1 MFKISSILTHCVRSR
16 GRSVFISA
24 VNSSH
29 YDVLGVKQDA
39 TTEQIKASFIEKSKN
54 FHPDSGSYTEKDG
67 HMKFVELNEAY
78 SVLMKENSRKIY
90 DVSLNGGGSIYD
102 GGDSPKSQGMSSE
115 LYFMVGAIL
124 AIAATFVMLEVASIE
139 DEKDLEELEKQRTM
153 WLKAR
158 QGKKSD

>member
-1 MFKISSILTHCVRSR
+1 
-16 GRSVFISA
+16 
-24 VNSSH
+24 
-29 YDVLGVKQDA
+29 
-39 TTEQIKASFIEKSKN
+39 
-54 FHPDSGSYTEKDG
+54 
-67 HMKFVELNEAY
+67 
-78 SVLMKENSRKIY
+78 
-90 DVSLNGGGSIYD
+90 
-102 GGDSPKSQGMSSE
+102 MSSE